1 MKIKSQVMLHLVA
14 SNRKYLSQENKE
26 LKEIQI
32 KYEENALPEEYA
44 KQLKKFLRT
53 NQKNL
58 KNVIKG
64 SLEIVEP
71 IFNELI

>member
-1 MKIKSQVMLHLVA
+1 MSSIICGVEMKIKNQTMLHLVA

-44 KQLKKFLRT
+44 K
-53 NQKNL
+53 
-58 KNVIKG
+58 
-64 SLEIVEP
+64 
-71 IFNELI
+71 